1 MGEYPDFGRPDRWQ
15 AGDDVDR
22 DEEDNELSAQSKQ
35 EIAHDRGR
43 ICKKR
48 GCVVCAPLRERRRLK
63 KKERRAEA
71 QALLHAKGQ
80 PCGRGSCELAI
91 CVDARKNA
99 SSVHSVDSDVQS
111 SSRSTGADA
120 KKNQQ
125 QDHEKHQKKE
135 RQTDGQEDQTDL
147 RDRAP
152 RRQAERHR
160 VGLPC
165 GSEHCAQQVC
175 VDGFTKERTRRH
187 RARRPC
193 RSATCDNAICVA
205 GRSKN

>member
-1 MGEYPDFGRPDRWQ
+1 MGEYPDFGTPDRWH
-15 AGDDVDR
+15 ASDAVDR
-22 DEEDNELSAQSKQ
+22 DEDETELSAQSKQ

-91 CVDARKNA
+91 CVNARKNA
-99 SSVHSVDSDVQS
+99 SFAQSDDSAVQS
-111 SSRSTGADA
+111 QSQSAGARAEKDA
-120 KKNQQ
+120 QDEQQ
-125 QDHEKHQKKE
+125 E
-135 RQTDGQEDQTDL
+135 L
-147 RDRAP
+147 RDRGP

-165 GSEHCAQQVC
+165 GSEYCDQQLC
-175 VDGFTKERTRRH
+175 IDGFAQERTRRH